1 MVNLVDSNIAAD
13 GICTS
18 QTIAVHKFGGSSLA
32 SQPRVNNV
40 SRIISQYSNADDII
54 VVSANGDITDWL
66 VEFNQGNREVLSKIQ
81 EFYQELA
88 ISCLADPVRLLK
100 FFEESIHQ
108 LTSRQLSEDEVLSF
122 GEIWSAKLLV
132 ELLNEK
138 EIPSLFVDSRELLIT
153 DSIDDYQAF
162 DLAYFD
168 RGFEKAVYGNFGKR
182 LIVTGYI
189 AKSLCDETITLG
201 RNGSD
206 YTATLLARF
215 SGAESVTLWTDVQ
228 GIYTADPRLVKNAT
242 PIVALTYDEAK
253 SLAAVGTNV
262 LHQKTIGPLRDQNIP
277 LFVRSSLNPSRKG
290 TQVSQLGDHN
300 EIVKSVALKP
310 DLVKINISHIDELRL
325 AEIQHQLFENHIV
338 SLGADWN
345 ESTGSFS
352 ILLES
357 SLLQKA
363 KVCLEQTQ
371 IEFDVQKEHR
381 AVIAIV
387 GNGIAKNENFLVEL
401 EYALA
406 ERIQFRVV
414 NQHHKNAIYLVT
426 QETNTTRT
434 LEKIYQASFDV
445 AAEMRLKNSPLTN
458 SSHVEQQ
465 TVNEVVV

>member
-1 MVNLVDSNIAAD
+1 
-13 GICTS
+13 
-18 QTIAVHKFGGSSLA
+18 
-32 SQPRVNNV
+32 
-40 SRIISQYSNADDII
+40 
-54 VVSANGDITDWL
+54 
-66 VEFNQGNREVLSKIQ
+66 
-81 EFYQELA
+81 
-88 ISCLADPVRLLK
+88 
-100 FFEESIHQ
+100 
-108 LTSRQLSEDEVLSF
+108 
-122 GEIWSAKLLV
+122 
-132 ELLNEK
+132 
-138 EIPSLFVDSRELLIT
+138 
-153 DSIDDYQAF
+153 
-162 DLAYFD
+162 
-168 RGFEKAVYGNFGKR
+168 
-182 LIVTGYI
+182 
-189 AKSLCDETITLG
+189 
-201 RNGSD
+201 
-206 YTATLLARF
+206 
-215 SGAESVTLWTDVQ
+215 
-228 GIYTADPRLVKNAT
+228 
-242 PIVALTYDEAK
+242 
-253 SLAAVGTNV
+253 
-262 LHQKTIGPLRDQNIP
+262 